1 MDSRRGVSREELKQ
15 GAVVLLAVLL
25 VLGLVSAWSVLI
37 PGVMDWDNIVVAVI
51 GSLRLTGPVAAA
63 FAAWVA
69 ARRRRA
75 DRLRALTTWQAVRPP
90 LAILMV
96 VVGSFAATM
105 TVLTVRAL
113 ITGEGD
119 GPLPGGVAMGAAGL
133 SLYVVA
139 GWVVGWV
146 VPVAVAPL
154 AAGFGTYA
162 LFTWLA
168 GGAPW
173 ADRLAPAVHDPY
185 DALRMMPAAFTD
197 QALWLVGITTAIL
210 LGWAA
215 LITRQALALAAAM
228 IALLAAGTGVARL
241 LGEPQQVAVRE
252 NIAYYTCQEWPIVVC
267 VHPGMRG
274 GLGELGSTFTTIA
287 ARLAGTPAA
296 FNRVEQRSRSDTEEA
311 GKGIV
316 PIHVD
321 DLDPGYADRAASEF
335 VEGLARPCPGSPA
348 GGYRAIVVAWLR
360 DEPLPSGPLPE
371 HRHAAAWFARLTETQ
386 RRDWLRMFFRDF
398 ATCRLQSR
406 YFGGD
411 VRRETP
417 APSYPMNPPYER
429 EDTAPSRHEP
439 PLPGRARRPGTPPA
453 SAEPGG
459 SRHAARR

>member
-1 MDSRRGVSREELKQ
+1 M
-15 GAVVLLAVLL
+15 LL

-37 PGVMDWDNIVVAVI
+37 PGVMNWDNMVVAVI

-75 DRLRALTTWQAVRPP
+75 GRLRALTTWQALRPP

-113 ITGEGD
+113 LTGED
-119 GPLPGGVAMGAAGL
+119 NGPLPGGVALGAAGL

-139 GWVVGWV
+139 GWVVGWLA
-146 VPVAVAPL
+146 PVAVAPL
-154 AAGFGTYA
+154 VAGFGTYA
-162 LFTWLA
+162 LFTWVA

-173 ADRLAPAVHDPY
+173 ADRLAPAVREPY
-185 DALRMMPAAFTD
+185 DALRMLPAAALTD
-197 QALWLVGITTAIL
+197 QALWLVGITAAIL

-215 LITRQALALAAAM
+215 FITRQALALAAAM
-228 IALLAAGTGVARL
+228 VALLAAGTGVARL
-241 LGEPQQVAVRE
+241 LSEPQEVAASE
-252 NIAYYTCQEWPIVVC
+252 NLAYTCQEWPIVVC

-274 GLGELGSTFTTIA
+274 GLGELGGTFTTIA

-296 FNRVEQRSRSDTEEA
+296 FNRVEQRSRSETDKT
-311 GKGIV
+311 GKGVV
-316 PIHVD
+316 PIYVD

-348 GGYRAIVVAWLR
+348 DGYRAIVVAWLR

-371 HRHAAAWFARLTETQ
+371 HRRAATWFAHLTETQ
-386 RRDWLRMFFRDF
+386 RRDWLRMFYTDF
-398 ATCRLQSR
+398 ATCRLQSGF
-406 YFGGD
+406 FGGE
-411 VRRETP
+411 VIGRNAGGGAGGEVGREAPAAPRYPVNPPFEHETP
-417 APSYPMNPPYER
+417 APPAVRS
-429 EDTAPSRHEP
+429 PS
-439 PLPGRARRPGTPPA
+439 A
-453 SAEPGG
+453 SAGQIPGETAG
-459 SRHAARR
+459 RTPGVH